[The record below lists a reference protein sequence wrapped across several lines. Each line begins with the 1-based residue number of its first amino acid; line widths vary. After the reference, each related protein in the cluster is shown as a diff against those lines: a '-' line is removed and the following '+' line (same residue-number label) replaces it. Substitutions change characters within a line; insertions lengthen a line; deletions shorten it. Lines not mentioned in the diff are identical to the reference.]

1 MFLPGLTLW
10 PTKDCPSV
18 TRSKCQGEAGTVVE
32 ISARRRHKG
41 PSARGIGPFFLS
53 LPPFLVTSQLYVGGG
68 IWTSEMEYLDNL
80 ILEERKSKNIFRV
93 LAD

>member
-1 MFLPGLTLW
+1 ML
-10 PTKDCPSV
+10 
-18 TRSKCQGEAGTVVE
+18 E

-41 PSARGIGPFFLS
+41 PSAWGLGPIFLS
-53 LPPFLVTSQLYVGGG
+53 LLPFLVTSQLYVGGG

-80 ILEERKSKNIFRV
+80 MLEERKCKNIFRV